1 MRINPDEMPRCILMI
16 RGTRDGYAPEQI
28 GSTTTVGEL
37 KEFLDGYNDDT
48 PIMLNNDRG
57 YTYGSICIADIAE
70 AYDYEDYKTF
80 LDEGV

>member
-1 MRINPDEMPRCILMI
+1 MKIDENNMPRCILMI
-16 RGTRDGYAPEQI
+16 RGARDGYAPEQI
-28 GSTTTVGEL
+28 RSTTTVGEL

-70 AYDYEDYKTF
+70 AYDYDDYKTF

>member
-1 MRINPDEMPRCILMI
+1 MRIDENNMPRCILMI
-16 RGTRDGYAPEQI
+16 RGARDGYAPEQI

-57 YTYGSICIADIAE
+57 YTYGAICIADIAE
-70 AYDYEDYKTF
+70 AYDYDDYKTF